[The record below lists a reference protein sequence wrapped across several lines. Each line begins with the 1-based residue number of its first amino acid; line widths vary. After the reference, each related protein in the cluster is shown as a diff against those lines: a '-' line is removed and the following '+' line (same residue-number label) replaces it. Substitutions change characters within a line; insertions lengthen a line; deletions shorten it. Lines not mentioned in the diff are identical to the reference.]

1 MVNDD
6 HLAVT
11 AIRTFDD
18 RTATPAVASTAAASS
33 HETAIQVS
41 KPKPM
46 LQ

>member
-11 AIRTFDD
+11 AIQTLDD
-18 RTATPAVASTAAASS
+18 RTPSPAVASTDAASS